1 METGNPMD
9 AEKRK
14 AAKPRRRPR
23 RPVGF
28 WQRITNSPFAYSLY
42 ATFFATYL
50 KLVRATSSVTFEP
63 DRPEAVVRGLT
74 PFIVTMWHGQNFMM
88 PFARPAGAPVDILVS
103 RHRDGEVV
111 ARALKQLGCGTVRGS
126 GARKRL
132 TAAEK
137 GGISGFLAMRSR
149 LEQGIS
155 VGLTAD
161 FMADKARQASLGV
174 VMLARASG
182 CPIVPAAF
190 ATSRRRELKIWDR
203 STINFPFS
211 RAACVFG
218 APVKVPADADDAM
231 LEAKRLEV
239 ERALNWATDR
249 AYAIVDRRHG

>member
-1 METGNPMD
+1 MDGET
-9 AEKRK
+9 KK
-14 AAKPRRRPR
+14 AVKPRKRPR
-23 RPVGF
+23 RPVGL
-28 WQRITNSPFAYSLY
+28 WQRITNSPLAYTLY
-42 ATFFATYL
+42 ATFFANYL
-50 KLVRATSSVTFEP
+50 RLVRATSSVVFEP
-63 DRPEAVVRGLT
+63 DRPEGIARGRS

-88 PFARPAGAPVDILVS
+88 PFARPPGAPVDILVS

-111 ARALKQLGCGTVRGS
+111 ARALKQLGCGAIRGS
-126 GARKRL
+126 GARKRV

-137 GGISGFLAMRSR
+137 GGVSGFLAMRSR

-161 FMADKARQASLGV
+161 FMADRARQASLGV
-174 VMLARASG
+174 IMLARVSG
-182 CPIVPAAF
+182 RPIIPAAF

-218 APVKVPADADDAM
+218 PPVEVPADADDAM
-231 LEAKRLEV
+231 LEEKRGEL
-239 ERALNWATDR
+239 ERALNRATDR